1 MKDQSKRGVIGGLAR
16 LFPYIW
22 PYRKRLLLSA
32 FFALLVGVFWG
43 LNLSVAFPIV
53 KIVGEGESLQGYVQ
67 TELKQYQ
74 KDVDVYSEALQRL
87 DLKLE
92 DVGEGT
98 DDLSEQRRIDLL
110 HAKSRTQSKLSSASR
125 NLMLMTWLDQNIMR
139 RLPEDQFNVL
149 ALILSLLLIATVLK
163 GTFIFLQD
171 VLTGNVV
178 ELSIMGL
185 RKDCFRR
192 VLQLDYQT
200 LHGQGG
206 TPGLMSKFTFDMNVL
221 TQGLQLIG
229 GKFLREPLKAGCCI
243 ILAFMVNWRLTLLS
257 LVFVPFAGYLFY
269 RFGRSLKKAS
279 HRMMESMSRIC
290 KSLEETFDS
299 IKIVTAFGRGRR
311 HRSRFH
317 RENKEYFSK
326 AMKIVRIDALTSPTI
341 ELFGLAAIF
350 TVLLPGM
357 YLVLRET
364 NEIWNIKLSDSVPDI
379 SNLTVLYVIL
389 IGVLDPMRKLSKA
402 YSLFKRSSAAAERIF
417 ELVDTESLV
426 KEHSHPIRLP
436 RLADQIEFKNICFS
450 YQQNNDDDLERPMV
464 LNEVSLNVRRGET
477 IVVVGENGSGKSTL
491 VNLLPRFYDPERGE
505 ILIDGLDT
513 RKATFDSLRSQM
525 AVVTQETLLFDETI
539 FANIQYGNPD
549 ATHEEVLEAARRAHV
564 TQFLDKLPDGMNTYV
579 GEKGSKLSGGQ
590 RQRISLAR
598 AIVRNP
604 AIMILDEATS
614 AIDSQSERL
623 IHNTLTD
630 FPQRT
635 NRVHHHALGHTQH
648 SRIHFEDRRD
658 GSRTTRRARHAR
670 RTDHQKPPLPTLVSR
685 PPPSRRRLK
694 QLRCR

>member
-1 MKDQSKRGVIGGLAR
+1 MKDQSKHGVVGGLAR
-16 LFPYIW
+16 LIPYVW

-32 FFALLVGVFWG
+32 FFALMVGVFWG

-53 KIVGEGESLQGYVQ
+53 KIVGEGQSLQAYVISEVDQ
-67 TELKQYQ
+67 SQKQ
-74 KDVDVYSEALQRL
+74 VDDYTEALQKL
-87 DLKLE
+87 DLRLAE
-92 DVGEGT
+92 LGDAT
-98 DDLSEQRRIDLL
+98 DQQSERRRIDLL
-110 HAKSRTQSKLSSASR
+110 QLKSRTQSKLSSASR
-125 NLMLMTWLDQNIMR
+125 SLMLMTWLDQTIMR
-139 RLPEDQFNVL
+139 RLPDDQFDVL
-149 ALILSLLLIATVLK
+149 ALILALLLIATVLK

-185 RKDCFRR
+185 RKDCYRK

-200 LHGQGG
+200 IQSQGG
-206 TPGLMSKFTFDMNVL
+206 TPGLMSKFTFDINVL
-221 TQGLQLIG
+221 TSGLQLIG
-229 GKFLREPLKAGCCI
+229 GKFLREPLKAACCI
-243 ILAFMVNWRLTLLS
+243 VLAFMVNWRLTLLS

-290 KSLEETFDS
+290 KTLEETFDS

-357 YLVLRET
+357 YLVLRGT
-364 NEIWNIKLSDSVPDI
+364 DEIWNIKLSDSVPDI
-379 SNLTVLYVIL
+379 ANLTLLYVIL
-389 IGVLDPMRKLSKA
+389 IGVLDPLRKLSKA

-426 KEHSHPIRLP
+426 KEHSHPIEIP
-436 RLADQIEFKNICFS
+436 RLTGQIEFKNIFFAYHRQS
-450 YQQNNDDDLERPMV
+450 EDELERPMV
-464 LNEVSLNVRRGET
+464 LNDVSLRVRHGET

-505 ILIDGLDT
+505 ILIDGIDT
-513 RKATFDSLRSQM
+513 RRATFDSLRAQM

-539 FANIQYGNPD
+539 FSNIQYGNPD

-564 TQFLDKLPDGMNTYV
+564 TQFLDKLPDGMNTVV

-623 IHNTLTD
+623 IHSTLTS
-630 FPQRT
+630 FLKGRT
-635 NRVHHHALGHTQH
+635 AFIITHSVTPSILEFT
-648 SRIHFEDRRD
+648 SRIVVMDHGQLVAQGTHQELIT
-658 GSRTTRRARHAR
+658 GSPHYQRLYHAHR
-670 RTDHQKPPLPTLVSR
+670 QSEAA
-685 PPPSRRRLK
+685 
-694 QLRCR
+694 

>member
-1 MKDQSKRGVIGGLAR
+1 MKDQSKRGVVGGLAR
-16 LFPYIW
+16 LIPYVW

-32 FFALLVGVFWG
+32 FFALMVGVFWG

-53 KIVGEGESLQGYVQ
+53 KIVGEGQSLQSYVQ
-67 TELKQYQ
+67 SQLEASQQ
-74 KDVDVYSEALQRL
+74 EVDDFSEALLKL
-87 DLKLE
+87 DLKLAE
-92 DVGEGT
+92 LGDAS
-98 DDLSEQRRIDLL
+98 DNLSEKRRIDLL
-110 HAKSRTQSKLSSASR
+110 QSKSRAQSKLSSASR
-125 NLMLMTWLDQNIMR
+125 SLMLMTWLDQSIMR
-139 RLPEDQFNVL
+139 RLPADQFDVL
-149 ALILSLLLIATVLK
+149 ALILALLLLATVVK

-171 VLTGNVV
+171 LLTGNVV

-185 RKDCFRR
+185 RKDCYRK

-200 LHGQGG
+200 VQRQGG

-221 TQGLQLIG
+221 THGLQLIG
-229 GKFLREPLKAGCCI
+229 GKFLREPLKAACCI
-243 ILAFMVNWRLTLLS
+243 VLAFMVNWRLTLLS

-290 KSLEETFDS
+290 KTLEETFDS

-357 YLVLRET
+357 YLVLRGT
-364 NEIWNIKLSDSVPDI
+364 DEIWNIKLSDSVPDI
-379 SNLTVLYVIL
+379 ANLTLLYVIL
-389 IGVLDPMRKLSKA
+389 IGVLDPLRKLSKA
-402 YSLFKRSSAAAERIF
+402 YSLFKRASAAAERIF

-426 KEHSHPIRLP
+426 KEHSHPIEIP
-436 RLADQIEFKNICFS
+436 RLTGQIEFKNIYFAYHRQS
-450 YQQNNDDDLERPMV
+450 EDELERPMV
-464 LNEVSLNVRRGET
+464 LNDVSLRVRHGET

-505 ILIDGLDT
+505 ILIDGIDT
-513 RKATFDSLRSQM
+513 RKATFESLRAQM

-549 ATHEEVLEAARRAHV
+549 ATQEEVLEAARRAHV
-564 TQFLDKLPDGMNTYV
+564 TQFLDKLPDGMNTVV

-623 IHNTLTD
+623 IHSTLTS
-630 FPQRT
+630 FLKGRT
-635 NRVHHHALGHTQH
+635 AFIITHSVTPSILEFT
-648 SRIHFEDRRD
+648 SRIVVMDHGQLVAQGTHQELIADSPHYQRLYH
-658 GSRTTRRARHAR
+658 AHRHSEAA
-670 RTDHQKPPLPTLVSR
+670 
-685 PPPSRRRLK
+685 
-694 QLRCR
+694 